1 VNPVIEAVGHVHISI
16 IFGKGMLWADERGW
30 YRACEVVV
38 AGQIHFGNRSEMV
51 LRGKSGPSCSFARSG
66 QGFLDTVWS
75 GKARVGK
82 VLCLG

>member
-1 VNPVIEAVGHVHISI
+1 MCTSVSSSEKVCCGPMNVVGIVPVRLLLLAKSI
-16 IFGKGMLWADERGW
+16 L
-30 YRACEVVV
+30 VVDPRW
-38 AGQIHFGNRSEMV
+38 FSE
-51 LRGKSGPSCSFARSG
+51 GKSGPSCSFARSG